1 MAKMV
6 IEIPE
11 ELRGLGEAMAATLAS
26 VQGTLARTGGGKAV
40 DYERVEVAISKES
53 GKIEC
58 EGTPPESCVRRSL
71 RRSAEGR
78 ASHGAH
84 LSPAEV
90 LG

>member
-11 ELRGLGEAMAATLAS
+11 ELRGLGEAIAATLAS

-40 DYERVEVAISKES
+40 DYERVEVAISEES

-58 EGTPPESCVRRSL
+58 EAHRAILQSL
-71 RRSAEGR
+71 DIDV
-78 ASHGAH
+78 
-84 LSPAEV
+84 PTV
-90 LG
+90 